1 MAVVVRQMRV
11 DDLEDVRRVDL
22 LAWDDLVKRIY
33 PDIAKTTPRTE
44 SNILSYLHTDPDGA
58 MIGVDERAGIIGSSF
73 SHIWGKT
80 GWVGPLSVLPSCQGM
95 GVGKALLKSSL
106 RYLEDRG
113 CADVG
118 LETMPEQS
126 SNIGLYLRVGLRAE
140 GLVVVLGKSLEKH
153 RPSPSSAAVSIE
165 RLTRTRSRAQ
175 MLPRVKEISHSLH
188 PGLDYTVEVEVTEK
202 FSFGDTMFAKY
213 DSKVCG
219 FCTVHTALRR
229 EEMAGAAV
237 RCIGIRP
244 GYGEIV
250 LEPLISSA
258 EDMAAEAGAPEI
270 LVAVPA
276 TRRRA
281 LDSLLSRGYSVT
293 QTLERMMWMGSSG
306 LTSGTGDN
314 LCSWS
319 G

>member
-11 DDLEDVRRVDL
+11 DDMENVRRVDA
-22 LAWDDLVKRIY
+22 LAWEDLVKRIY
-33 PDIAKTTPRTE
+33 PDMSKVTPRTE
-44 SNILSYLHTDPDGA
+44 SNVLSYLHMDPEGA
-58 MIGVDERAGIIGSSF
+58 MVAVEERAGIVGTSF

-80 GWVGPLSVLPSCQGM
+80 GWVGPISVLPSYQDM

-106 RYLEDRG
+106 RYLEDRN
-113 CADVG
+113 CADIG
-118 LETMPEQS
+118 LETMPELS
-126 SNIGLYLRVGLRAE
+126 SNIGLYLKVGLRPE

-153 RPSPSSAAVSIE
+153 RPSPSSASVSIE
-165 RLTRTRSRAQ
+165 RFSEARSRDY
-175 MLPRVKEISHSLH
+175 MLARMKEISNSLH
-188 PGLDYTVEVEVTEK
+188 PGLDYSVEAGVTERY
-202 FSFGDTMFAKY
+202 SLGDTLFAKY

-229 EEMAGAAV
+229 EGMAGAAT
-237 RCIGIRP
+237 RCVGVRP

-250 LEPLISSA
+250 LERLLSAA
-258 EDMAAEAGAPEI
+258 EDLAAEEECPEV
-270 LVAVPA
+270 LMAVPA
-276 TRRRA
+276 MRRRA
-281 LDSLLSRGYSVT
+281 VDLALSRKYVVT

>member
-22 LAWDDLVKRIY
+22 LAWEDLVKRLY
-33 PDIAKTTPRTE
+33 PAISRTTPRTDA
-44 SNILSYLHTDPDGA
+44 NILSYLHTDADGA
-58 MIGVDERAGIIGSSF
+58 VVAVDERAGIVGSCF

-80 GWVGPLSVLPSCQGM
+80 GWVGPLSVIPSYQHM

-118 LETMPEQS
+118 LETMPEES
-126 SNIGLYLRVGLRAE
+126 SNIGLYLRVGLRPE
-140 GLVVVLGKSLEKH
+140 GLVVVLGRSLEGHK
-153 RPSPSSAAVSIE
+153 PSPPSAAVSVE
-165 RLTRTRSRAQ
+165 RFSKARSRDQLLA
-175 MLPRVKEISHSLH
+175 RVKEISSSLH
-188 PGLDYTVEVEVTEK
+188 PGLDYSVEVGVTEK
-202 FSFGDTMFAKY
+202 FSFGDTLFAKY

-219 FCTVHTALRR
+219 FCTLHTVLRR
-229 EEMAGAAV
+229 DEMAGAAV

-244 GYGEIV
+244 GYGDVV
-250 LEPLISSA
+250 LEPLLSSA
-258 EDMAAEAGAPEI
+258 EDIAAEAGCPEI

-281 LDSLLSRGYSVT
+281 LDALLSMGYSVT